1 MSDRTNLNFP
11 AVKMRVKRIGDAMYV
26 WDSLRGKYLLL
37 TPEER
42 VRRYAIGFLV
52 SHCNI
57 PATSLV
63 QEYPVPLNGMS
74 QRADIV
80 AVDASARPLMLVEC
94 KAPDVELR
102 NIDRDKYFRIDADV
116 FAQAVRYNSVVG
128 ARYVVLT
135 NGITHFCY
143 ECENGEYR
151 ALGEFPRF

>member
-1 MSDRTNLNFP
+1 MPDRTNLNFP
-11 AVKMRVKRIGDAMYV
+11 AVKMRVKRIGSDLYV

-42 VRRYAIGFLV
+42 VRRYAIEFLV
-52 SHCNI
+52 AHCNI
-57 PATSLV
+57 PQTSLI

-80 AVDASARPLMLVEC
+80 AVDSAARPLVLVEC
-94 KAPDVELR
+94 KAPEV
-102 NIDRDKYFRIDADV
+102 KIDADV

-128 ARYVVLT
+128 ARYVILT

-143 ECENGEYR
+143 EFCDGEYR
-151 ALGEFPRF
+151 AMTEFPRF

>member
-11 AVKMRVKRIGDAMYV
+11 AVKMRVKQIGDTKYV
-26 WDSLRGKYLLL
+26 WDSLRGKFLLL

-42 VRRYAIGFLV
+42 VRRYVIDFLV
-52 SHCNI
+52 SYCNI

-63 QEYPVPLNGMS
+63 QEYTVPINGMS

-80 AVDASARPLMLVEC
+80 AVDAAACPLMLVEC
-94 KAPDVELR
+94 KAPD
-102 NIDRDKYFRIDADV
+102 IRIDADV

-128 ARYVVLT
+128 AKYVVLT

-143 ECENGEYR
+143 ECLNGEYR
-151 ALGEFPRF
+151 VMSEFPRF

>member
-11 AVKMRVKRIGDAMYV
+11 AVKMRVKRVGDYIYV

-42 VRRYAIGFLV
+42 VRRYAIEFLIT
-52 SHCNI
+52 HCNI

-63 QEYPVPLNGMS
+63 QEYPVTINGMS

-80 AVDASARPLMLVEC
+80 AVDSSARPLLLVEC
-94 KAPDVELR
+94 KAPEV
-102 NIDRDKYFRIDADV
+102 KIDADV

-128 ARYVVLT
+128 AKYVILT

-143 ECENGEYR
+143 GFCAGEYR
-151 ALGEFPRF
+151 AMKEFPRF

>member
-11 AVKMRVKRIGDAMYV
+11 AVKMRIKRIGDTEYV

-52 SHCNI
+52 SYCNI
-57 PATSLV
+57 PPTSLV

-80 AVDASARPLMLVEC
+80 AVDSSARPLLLVEC
-94 KAPDVELR
+94 KAPDV
-102 NIDRDKYFRIDADV
+102 KIDADV

-143 ECENGEYR
+143 EFANGEYR
-151 ALGEFPRF
+151 AMNEFPRF

>member
-1 MSDRTNLNFP
+1 MPNRTNLNFP
-11 AVKMRVKRIGDAMYV
+11 AVKMRVKRIGDATYV

-63 QEYPVPLNGMS
+63 QEYPVSLNGMS
-74 QRADIV
+74 PRADIV

-94 KAPDVELR
+94 KAPDV
-102 NIDRDKYFRIDADV
+102 RIDADV

-143 ECENGEYR
+143 ECEDGEYR

>member
-1 MSDRTNLNFP
+1 MSNRTNLNFP
-11 AVKMRVKRIGDAMYV
+11 AVKMRVKRIGDATYV

-63 QEYPVPLNGMS
+63 QEYPVSLNGMS

-94 KAPDVELR
+94 KAAGIG
-102 NIDRDKYFRIDADV
+102 IDRQV
-116 FAQAVRYNSVVG
+116 LAQAVRYNSVLG

-135 NGITHFCY
+135 NGLVHYCY
-143 ECENGEYR
+143 EYAEGRYTR
-151 ALGEFPRF
+151 MDRFPRL

>member
-11 AVKMRVKRIGDAMYV
+11 AIKMRVRRVGDNTYV

-42 VRRYAIGFLV
+42 VRRYAIEFLI
-52 SHCNI
+52 SYCNI

-63 QEYPVPLNGMS
+63 QEYPVSLNGMS

-80 AVDASARPLMLVEC
+80 AVDSAARPLVLVEC
-94 KAPDVELR
+94 KAPDV
-102 NIDRDKYFRIDADV
+102 KIDADV

-128 ARYVVLT
+128 ARYVILT

-143 ECENGEYR
+143 ESDRGEYR
-151 ALGEFPRF
+151 SLREFPRF